1 MLNGLAGWKRDTQR
15 SCWVCKLRM
24 EMERGNECMSDREE
38 IGRVGERC
46 TAMRTMLKVRMEMK
60 REKVVDQIREA

>member
-1 MLNGLAGWKRDTQR
+1 MLNGLAGWKREAQR

-38 IGRVGERC
+38 IGRVGVRY
-46 TAMRTMLKVRMEMK
+46 TAMRTVVESENGDEK
-60 REKVVDQIREA
+60 REGC

>member
-1 MLNGLAGWKRDTQR
+1 MLNGLAGWKREAQR

-46 TAMRTMLKVRMEMK
+46 TAMRLGLRNRSRNGM
-60 REKVVDQIREA
+60 RERC

>member
-1 MLNGLAGWKRDTQR
+1 MLNGLAGWKRDKKR

-24 EMERGNECMSDREE
+24 EMERRNECMSDREE

-46 TAMRTMLKVRMEMK
+46 TAMRTMLKNGNGNGVGERC
-60 REKVVDQIREA
+60 